1 MDKIKKICK
10 KNNLIIVEDC
20 AQSQGAKY
28 KNEFCGTIGKF
39 GCFSFYPTKILG
51 AYGDGGFILTNDY
64 NLYKKAKRI
73 RFYGIETTDKKNR
86 FFNKYYSN
94 EDGINS
100 RLDEIQASILNFKL
114 SMIEKLIKKRRQL
127 AKLYFEQ
134 LKDTNITLPK
144 LNKNSNHVYH
154 LFTVYHPKR
163 EKIVKE
169 LKKSSIETK
178 IIYPYPIHTM
188 RPYKN
193 LFKNKKSLKVSEI
206 KAKGIFCLPIYP
218 ELKKAEI
225 ITICKN
231 IKRILKKI

>member
-1 MDKIKKICK
+1 
-10 KNNLIIVEDC
+10 
-20 AQSQGAKY
+20 
-28 KNEFCGTIGKF
+28 
-39 GCFSFYPTKILG
+39 
-51 AYGDGGFILTNDY
+51 
-64 NLYKKAKRI
+64 
-73 RFYGIETTDKKNR
+73 
-86 FFNKYYSN
+86 
-94 EDGINS
+94 
-100 RLDEIQASILNFKL
+100 
-114 SMIEKLIKKRRQL
+114 
-127 AKLYFEQ
+127 
-134 LKDTNITLPK
+134 
-144 LNKNSNHVYH
+144 
-154 LFTVYHPKR
+154 VYHPKR
-163 EKIVKE
+163 EKIIKE